1 MRRTSPTKKPECATY
16 TLAVMGSSLSG
27 DDRHLGVA
35 TDSTF
40 IALASK
46 IHSVSGSRRLFS
58 LYAACLKPIS
68 QLSEILT
75 TNYVMEAA
83 T

>member
-1 MRRTSPTKKPECATY
+1 MRRTSPTNKPECATY

-27 DDRHLGVA
+27 DDGRLGVA
-35 TDSTF
+35 ISSTF

-46 IHSVSGSRRLFS
+46 IRSVSGSRHLFS
-58 LYAACLKPIS
+58 LYTACLTPIS
-68 QLSEILT
+68 QLNEILT

>member
-16 TLAVMGSSLSG
+16 TLAVMESSLSG
-27 DDRHLGVA
+27 DDQHLGVA

-46 IHSVSGSRRLFS
+46 IRSVPLVDPVAYSRCTPS
-58 LYAACLKPIS
+58 A
-68 QLSEILT
+68 
-75 TNYVMEAA
+75 
-83 T
+83 